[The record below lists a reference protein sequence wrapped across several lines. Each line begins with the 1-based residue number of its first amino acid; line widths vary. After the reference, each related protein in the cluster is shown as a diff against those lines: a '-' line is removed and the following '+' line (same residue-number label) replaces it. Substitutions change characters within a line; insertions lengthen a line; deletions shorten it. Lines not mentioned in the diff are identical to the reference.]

1 MTEAEWMAASNP
13 ISMVNFLE
21 GKASGRKS
29 RAFIASACMERRL
42 IFDDYPDDELR
53 RFQNDVAQWIEDGD
67 YEIGGP
73 MFNEFLSLVSTSY
86 RYGLFPLWN
95 RAWKQVQEV
104 APDAPDI
111 EEKYRTVV
119 RILCIFGNP
128 FRPVAVD
135 PSWLTSDV
143 LALATG
149 IYADRAFDRMP
160 ILADALQDA
169 GCENTEILDH
179 CREPGLHVRGCFV
192 VDLLLRKE

>member
-1 MTEAEWMAASNP
+1 MTEAEWLAASNP
-13 ISMVNFLE
+13 SPMVRFLE

-53 RFQNDVAQWIEDGD
+53 RFENDVALWIEDGD

-95 RAWKQVQEV
+95 RASKQVQEV
-104 APDAPDI
+104 ASDTPGI
-111 EEKYRTVV
+111 EEKYQTVARV
-119 RILCIFGNP
+119 WCIFGNP
-128 FRPVAVD
+128 FRPVSVD
-135 PSWLTSDV
+135 PSWLTPTV
-143 LALATG
+143 LALAQG
-149 IYADRAFDRMP
+149 IYEARDFSPMP

-169 GCENTEILDH
+169 GCDNTEILDH
-179 CREPGLHVRGCFV
+179 CRGEGPHVRGCFV
-192 VDLLLRKE
+192 IDLLLGKE